1 MKTKFK
7 RVVIS
12 SIALCSFF
20 GLVGAGVLHASG
32 QYKLPQPAIPTPVSG
47 TDVAFLKSFS
57 KVFSSISKAASPAL
71 VLIVAEKKITV
82 AQNDFPDDFFF
93 PFMPPQF
100 RGPGGGRQ
108 KQGVETD
115 AGSGFFVDL
124 KNGYVITNN
133 HVIDSADKITV
144 STYENKKY
152 KAKLIGT
159 AKNLDIAVLK
169 LEDFK
174 SSGTLQ
180 QLSLADSDKVEVGD
194 WVLALGAPFD
204 LPQTLTMG
212 VVSALKRSSDT
223 LGINGPN
230 SFIQTDAAINP
241 GNSGGP
247 LVDLNGQV
255 IGMNTAI
262 YSKSGGSVG
271 IGFAIP
277 SNTIRLVSE
286 SLINNG
292 KITQAY
298 LGIEMYDLA
307 KFTPQ
312 ALKEMN
318 VDPNTEGGLVMRVVP
333 NSPAAKAGLQP
344 YDIIQSID
352 GKPVKSPSDIQAHV
366 MFLKPGTTA
375 KIGVQRNKKHMELD
389 AVVTEAPK
397 QQLGSSGE
405 PREDGKKGNQKLA
418 SKYGL
423 ALESRKGHSGVAI
436 AEIQRG
442 SLADMA
448 GLQKNDVILKV
459 NQVGVNSPAD
469 VEKVLERSK
478 SNSSNSIFL
487 LIEREGDRFAVILQN
502 QE

>member
-1 MKTKFK
+1 VKTKFK
-7 RVVIS
+7 KTTIVTLS
-12 SIALCSFF
+12 LCAFF
-20 GLVGAGVLHASG
+20 GVVSAGVLHASSE
-32 QYKLPQPAIPTPVSG
+32 YKLPPVTTPTPLPGS
-47 TDVAFLKSFS
+47 DVVFLKSFS
-57 KVFSSISKAASPAL
+57 KVFSNISKSASPAL
-71 VLIVAEKKITV
+71 VLIIAEKKVTV
-82 AQNDFPDDFFF
+82 PQNDLGDDFFF
-93 PFMPPQF
+93 PFLPPQF
-100 RGPGGGRQ
+100 RGQGRQ

-144 STYENKKY
+144 STYENKKF

-174 SSGTLQ
+174 SYGQLQ

-194 WVLALGAPFD
+194 WVVALGAPFD
-204 LPQTLTMG
+204 LPQTVTMG

-230 SFIQTDAAINP
+230 SFIQTDAAVNP

-277 SNTIRLVSE
+277 SNTIRLVAD

-292 KITQAY
+292 KVSQAY
-298 LGIEMYDLA
+298 LGIEMYDLS
-307 KFTPQ
+307 KFSPQ

-352 GKPVKSPSDIQAHV
+352 DKAVKSPSDIQAQV
-366 MFLKPGTTA
+366 MFLKPGTAA
-375 KIGVQRNKKHMELD
+375 KIGVQRNKKHMDLS
-389 AVVTEAPK
+389 AVVTEFPK
-397 QQLGSSGE
+397 QENQISNRDKEDRKKSS
-405 PREDGKKGNQKLA
+405 QKWV

-423 ALESRKGHSGVAI
+423 VLESNKKHVVISDM
-436 AEIQRG
+436 QRG
-442 SLADMA
+442 SVADMA
-448 GLQKNDVILKV
+448 GLQKRDVILQV
-459 NQVGVNSPAD
+459 NRVAVNSVED
-469 VEKVLERSK
+469 VEKVLEK
-478 SNSSNSIFL
+478 SQTNNSNSIFL
-487 LIEREGDRFAVILQN
+487 LMERDGDRFAVVLQN
-502 QE
+502 